1 VRGTSGRGV
10 EVGCPGPI
18 AAANLPIAEREPQA
32 KTGVAVRQRVLRSPQ
47 VAGRVTRVTF
57 ALAALVT
64 SVTTE
69 SAAQIIRVPENAGF
83 PPRVWVSGSL
93 AALASQNVVDGR
105 TSSIWEFGNRTAAQ
119 YRVSLE
125 LPVGPSFTAG
135 VVGTFA
141 RAPLR
146 YIDRDPL
153 ADPIGSGASYAD
165 ADISSLAALFRIG
178 GGQGFHQVIEASAG
192 IMQYDNFRRRDGSA
206 LPPGPDRDLMGTIG
220 YGAGYGFGRSF
231 QVSLVQDFGVSLHQ
245 KEALPEDAGRVTQ
258 QRTTRL
264 TLRYGFGGRR

>member
-1 VRGTSGRGV
+1 M
-10 EVGCPGPI
+10 
-18 AAANLPIAEREPQA
+18 
-32 KTGVAVRQRVLRSPQ
+32 RQRVLRSDR
-47 VAGRVTRVTF
+47 VVGRVTRVTF
-57 ALAALVT
+57 ALVALVT
-64 SVTTE
+64 SVTSR
-69 SAAQIIRVPENAGF
+69 SAAQVIRVPENAGL

-93 AALASQNVVDGR
+93 AALASQDVVDGR
-105 TSSIWEFGNRTAAQ
+105 TSSVWQFGNRTAAQ
-119 YRVSLE
+119 YRASIEVPFGTGFS
-125 LPVGPSFTAG
+125 AG

-146 YIDRDPL
+146 YIDGT
-153 ADPIGSGASYAD
+153 PIGTGASYAD
-165 ADISSLAALFRIG
+165 VDISSLAALFRIG

-264 TLRYGFGGRR
+264 TLRYGLGARR